1 MDARAEDQ
9 ASLRADFYLC
19 LARAFMVPDTR
30 EFFQAMRD
38 DLAAD
43 LADLAEELGYDI
55 GPELA
60 EYQRR
65 IQTVCD
71 ADELLQLY
79 SRLFLQPPRAIHIN
93 TGVYLDG
100 SFNGGSVVELEEWYR
115 SCGLVRSSQFL
126 DLSDHVSVQLECI
139 AYLYTH
145 ALNAQEGNDGP
156 VRTAGQF
163 IGRFASRWVTPWCD
177 DFIRAERELGLPD
190 EPYHPLCLILQQ
202 AVRCD
207 AEAMPDLNPAN
218 TRREKALALAR
229 HRQAGKGVTEDD
241 MAEIRRKLEERGL
254 TTDHLAVAPEMR
266 DASRGWQRMTP
277 PTPRK

>member
-1 MDARAEDQ
+1 MDARVEDQ
-9 ASLRADFYLC
+9 ASLRADFYLT
-19 LARAFMVPDTR
+19 LARAFMVPESP
-30 EFFQAMRD
+30 EFFLAMRD

-43 LADLAEELGYDI
+43 LEELAGELGYDI
-55 GPELA
+55 GPELT
-60 EYQRR
+60 EYRRR
-65 IQTVCD
+65 IQTVRD
-71 ADELLQLY
+71 ADELLQIY

-115 SCGLVRSSQFL
+115 ACGLARNEQFL

-145 ALNAQEGNDGP
+145 ALNVQEGGDDLAH
-156 VRTAGQF
+156 TAGQF
-163 IGRFASRWVTPWCD
+163 IGRFVSRWVAPWCD
-177 DFIRAERELGLPD
+177 DFIQAERELGLPN
-190 EPYHPLCLILQQ
+190 EPYHLLCLILQQ
-202 AVRCD
+202 AVRRD

-229 HRQAGKGVTEDD
+229 RKQAEKGVTEDD
-241 MAEIRRKLEERGL
+241 IAEIRHKLEERGL